1 MALSPVEQRRI
12 ASLEAK
18 IAALERLTRPAS
30 GIGQGSSTL
39 FGSLNIR
46 STQLGFAAE
55 LTSTF
60 NATTGYNWK
69 RLALDTTLE
78 ISLTNPAIQPEGT
91 RAYEVTGNETL
102 GIGDRVWLEP
112 SPEAQGYLFAYC
124 CTGNGIRSG
133 STDSATGSGDTPPI
147 PSYSFWVVTDVAC
160 NPDGSLSYTRK
171 LVTISGRG
179 IIVTVED
186 Q

>member
-1 MALSPVEQRRI
+1 MTPNDDARVRAIESKL
-12 ASLEAK
+12 
-18 IAALERLTRPAS
+18 AALERMLKPT
-30 GIGQGSSTL
+30 GGLGQGVSTSY
-39 FGSLNIR
+39 GSLNIR
-46 STQLGFAAE
+46 TTQLGFPAE

-60 NATTGYNWK
+60 NATTGYSWK
-69 RLALDTTLE
+69 RLALDTTLA

-133 STDSATGSGDTPPI
+133 ATDSGSGSGDTPPI